1 MILSPVLNNA
11 GLSLHKKNRYEFYEI
26 IKYKTRSCTADLSAK
41 ILLFAVLAV
50 FTVMPA
56 LADDSWLVAVTDKE
70 LYFTGE
76 SMEVSGYIVDRTM
89 PQIALS
95 VYDPD
100 GVILS
105 ANGVELQADDGFTK
119 TFSLDSPFYDKS
131 GTYLIEFNYGQKSD
145 QLTFGVIGTQIIQE
159 DEPKVP
165 EIEPEVL
172 FLRTDKASYAD
183 NEFITISGMVST
195 INDPTILI
203 GIYDKN
209 DFPAGFYTPQINSDL
224 EFSVSFLTKSGVNFK
239 TPGKYFA
246 KAHYGESKETTS
258 FEFVN
263 SPQIPPNNNQNP
275 VTPQPKITLQPKI
288 IQQVPKQK
296 QETKIDFTPQKPAPA
311 PSIQPKQEKQD
322 NLSVED
328 KQLGEILN
336 EITLNC
342 DYTEYADSIVYYD
355 GMGPALMRLC
365 SYEQAITYFDKS
377 LIKEPNN
384 VDVITNKA
392 TAYSKLGK
400 IDLAMEYYDAAL
412 EIKPEY
418 LPALNNK
425 ANVLAQ
431 MGKFEEAILIYN
443 SILEKDPTSSISQTN
458 LEKAREN
465 LVEYAKNQNF
475 GESESSI
482 VNLDDAPVRTETS
495 SVNYDARNRKQPNLI
510 DQIGSIFA
518 GLFGFLS

>member
-1 MILSPVLNNA
+1 M
-11 GLSLHKKNRYEFYEI
+11 
-26 IKYKTRSCTADLSAK
+26 
-41 ILLFAVLAV
+41 LLFAVLAV

-56 LADDSWLVAVTDKE
+56 LADDSWMVAVTDKA
-70 LYFTGE
+70 LYSTGE
-76 SMEVSGYIVDRTM
+76 SVEVSGYIIERIM
-89 PQIALS
+89 PVIAMS

-105 ANGVELQADDGFTK
+105 ANSVELQVDDGFTK
-119 TFSLDSPFYDKS
+119 TISLDSPFYDKS
-131 GTYLIEFNYGQKSD
+131 GTYLIEFNYGQNTD
-145 QLTFGVIGTQIIQE
+145 QLTFEVIGTQIIQE
-159 DEPKVP
+159 EEPEMP
-165 EIEPEVL
+165 EIIPEVL
-172 FLRTDKASYAD
+172 FLDTDKKSYED
-183 NEFITISGMVST
+183 NEFITISGMVSA
-195 INDPTILI
+195 IKDPTILI

-209 DFPAGFYTPQINSDL
+209 DFPTGFYTPQINSDL
-224 EFSVSFLTKSGVNFK
+224 EFSISFLTKSGVNFK

-246 KAHYGESKETTS
+246 KAHYGESKETVS

-263 SPQIPPNNNQNP
+263 APQVTPNKNQKFIPTPHPQI
-275 VTPQPKITLQPKI
+275 T
-288 IQQVPKQK
+288 QQVPKQK
-296 QETKIDFTPQKPAPA
+296 QETKIDVTPQKPVPA
-311 PSIQPKQEKQD
+311 PSTETKQEKQD

-328 KQLGEILN
+328 KQLGEMLN

-342 DYTEYADSIVYYD
+342 DYTEYTDSIVYYD

-365 SYEQAITYFDKS
+365 SYDQAISYFDKS

-400 IDLAMEYYDAAL
+400 IDMALEYYDAAL
-412 EIKPEY
+412 EIKSDY

-425 ANVLAQ
+425 ANALAQ

-443 SILEKDPTSSISQTN
+443 SILEKDPTYSISQTN
-458 LEKAREN
+458 LQKAREN

-475 GESESSI
+475 RESESNTTDLGD
-482 VNLDDAPVRTETS
+482 VTVRTETS
-495 SVNYDARNRKQPNLI
+495 SVNYDAGAKKQPNLI
-510 DQIGSIFA
+510 DQIGNIFA